1 MMNILLKRQLFK
13 MNLSQEKM
21 PSSQQE
27 WHDFVQLINTSYKE
41 YDEHLNRAQNTLEI
55 AVNEMQQFYKG
66 LEIRSIQNSK
76 LAVLGE
82 MVGSIAHEINNPL
95 MVLTSLTYL
104 LQKMCET
111 QNFEQAPEKIEQIIK
126 TIQRI
131 NSIING
137 LRTFSRDGEKDP
149 LVPVEISDVINETMT
164 LCSDGLNY
172 KNISVH
178 FENEIKKPIK
188 INCRSTQI
196 MQVLLNL
203 ISNAKDAVE
212 NLDERWIKIN
222 LQKNENAICIKI
234 TDSGSGIPKDIRDQI
249 FQPFFTTKDTGSG
262 TGLGLSISKNI
273 IETHSGRI
281 EIDINSKT
289 TCFSID
295 LPISEN

>member
-1 MMNILLKRQLFK
+1 MNKLLKRQLFK
-13 MNLSQEKM
+13 MNLSITQMPIEEK
-21 PSSQQE
+21 E
-27 WHDFVQLINTSYKE
+27 WTEFVRLINTSYKE

-111 QNFEQAPEKIEQIIK
+111 QNFEQAPEKVEQILK
-126 TIQRI
+126 TIHRI

-149 LVPVEISDVINETMT
+149 LAPVEIDQIINETMT

-172 KNISVH
+172 KDIYIQ
-178 FENEIKKPIK
+178 FENQLNGPVK

-222 LQKNENAICIKI
+222 LQKIENTVRIKI
-234 TDSGSGIPKDIRDQI
+234 TDSGPGIPKDIRDQI

-273 IETHSGRI
+273 IETHHGKI
-281 EIDINSKT
+281 EISTESNNTSFVIT
-289 TCFSID
+289 
-295 LPISEN
+295 LPISAN

>member
-1 MMNILLKRQLFK
+1 
-13 MNLSQEKM
+13 MNLSSAQM
-21 PSSQQE
+21 PADRDE
-27 WHDFVQLINTSYKE
+27 WAEFVQLINTSYNE
-41 YDEHLNRAQNTLEI
+41 YDEHLNKAQNTLEI

-104 LQKMCET
+104 LQKICET
-111 QNFEQAPEKIEQIIK
+111 KNYEQAPEKIEQIIK
-126 TIQRI
+126 TIHRI

-149 LVPVEISDVINETMT
+149 LVPVDVATIIHETLT

-172 KNISVH
+172 KNISIQ
-178 FENEIKKPIK
+178 FENEIKKAVK

-203 ISNAKDAVE
+203 ISNAKDAIE

-222 LQKNENAICIKI
+222 LQNTATTVLIKI
-234 TDSGSGIPKDIRDQI
+234 TDSGKGIPKDLRDQI
-249 FQPFFTTKDTGSG
+249 FQPFFTTKDTGRG

-281 EIDINSKT
+281 EINVNSKN
-289 TCFSID
+289 TCFIIT
-295 LPISEN
+295 LPISKA